1 MIKNVNEKEFYNE
14 IKEGK
19 TLVDFY
25 ANWCGPCKMLSPI
38 IHELSEEITD
48 IKFLKVDIDEESELA
63 EKYDVMSIPTII
75 LFENGVEVKKN
86 IGLISKSEL
95 EKFIKE

>member
-38 IHELSEEITD
+38 IHELSEEVTD